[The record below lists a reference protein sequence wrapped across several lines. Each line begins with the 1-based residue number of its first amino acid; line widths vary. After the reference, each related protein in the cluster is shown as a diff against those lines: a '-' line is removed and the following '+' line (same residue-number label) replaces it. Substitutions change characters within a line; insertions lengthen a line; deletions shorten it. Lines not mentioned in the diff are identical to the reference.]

1 MIVAL
6 LLTSAFLA
14 TWFSYWV
21 VRSMR
26 ELDNRTCRTVSLVG
40 PILFAAILYLGVTFF
55 LGTSGIDITLAASL
69 DTPRGS
75 EFLGLILLVAAVLA
89 GLSILTAIALGKLGR
104 TKST

>member
-26 ELDNRTCRTVSLVG
+26 ELDDRTCRTVSLVG
-40 PILFAAILYLGVTFF
+40 PILFAAILYLGLAFF
-55 LGTSGIDITLAASL
+55 LGTSGIDLILTASL
-69 DTPRGS
+69 NTPRGS
-75 EFLGLILLVAAVLA
+75 EFLALILLVAAFLS
-89 GLSILTAIALGKLGR
+89 GLSILTAIALGKLR
-104 TKST
+104 RSKST